1 MRIGS
6 IITAALAA
14 AVLSTVSASA
24 AEPISAE
31 RLNDPFDEVY
41 RPEVQVSGNVIVGVM
56 SATAQD
62 GLASDR
68 LTVASDP
75 AVGGVE
81 VCLRATSNDGI
92 YSSRNHYRIP
102 DTALPV
108 AVRLPY
114 ASGMEDVLA
123 GYEEGQIAISVAAG
137 DCAANAGGTY
147 LVASSGDGN
156 AEDPVLIYL
165 NSFGATDVFVQTG
178 SDGAP
183 QPCTYLSQGRRTT
196 YDFICTLAPTRSEAG
211 SGGRQVTIIRERFGR
226 EQPAVV
232 FQLVGR

>member
-1 MRIGS
+1 M
-6 IITAALAA
+6 IIAALAA
-14 AVLSTVSASA
+14 AVIAAGTTAETARA

-56 SATAQD
+56 SAGAQD
-62 GLASDR
+62 ALASDR
-68 LTVASDP
+68 LTVASD
-75 AVGGVE
+75 AGFAGGE

-102 DTALPV
+102 ETAQPV

-114 ASGMEDVLA
+114 ESGMEDVLA
-123 GYEEGQIAISVAAG
+123 GYSVGQIAISVAAG
-137 DCAANAGGTY
+137 DCAGNAGGTY

-156 AEDPVLIYL
+156 TDDPVLIYL
-165 NSFGATDVFVQTG
+165 NSFGATDVFVQAG
-178 SDGAP
+178 EDGTP
-183 QPCTYLSQGRRTT
+183 QPCAYLSEGRRTT
-196 YDFICTLAPTRSEAG
+196 YDFICRLAPALPEAG
-211 SGGRQVTIIRERFGR
+211 PGGRQVTILRERFGR

-232 FQLVGR
+232 FRLVGR